1 MAESGNVPV
10 IRWGN
15 TNKTEGNYQPQ
26 VDYVKSD
33 KESKAEQLANTSI
46 FTYAASY
53 KS

>member
-10 IRWGN
+10 ISWGN

-26 VDYVKSD
+26 VDYVKLA
-33 KESKAEQLANTSI
+33 KEREAEQLANTSI
-46 FTYAASY
+46 FTFAASY

>member
-1 MAESGNVPV
+1 MAESGNVSA
-10 IRWGN
+10 ISWGN

-26 VDYVKSD
+26 VDYVKLA
-33 KESKAEQLANTSI
+33 KEREAEQLKSTSL